1 MKKQILHE
9 INSLPPLPTSVI
21 ELDEFRNIDCID
33 IEQLMA
39 IIKKDP
45 LMVANILK
53 VANSSMFGFRSKI
66 ETLSRAINL
75 LGIKFTISIAIGSA
89 MQDSLKSNLLAY
101 AVSSEDFIYSSSLAT
116 NLVSTWISAID
127 FDLKNELLLPA
138 FLQEVGKFIISEVIQ
153 KEKRTEEFL
162 QELNETKDIS
172 FCEEKYMGFT
182 CGRIT
187 ANVFKHWNLSHNII
201 FPIAYAED
209 LNSCPESFKQ
219 KAQILHIIKILCD
232 IRDPLSDRNIEK
244 ALKKVA
250 LFNLDVEQFLNSI
263 DVIKEVIKQ
272 NS

>member
-1 MKKQILHE
+1 M
-9 INSLPPLPTSVI
+9 
-21 ELDEFRNIDCID
+21 
-33 IEQLMA
+33 
-39 IIKKDP
+39 
-45 LMVANILK
+45 
-53 VANSSMFGFRSKI
+53 
-66 ETLSRAINL
+66 
-75 LGIKFTISIAIGSA
+75 
-89 MQDSLKSNLLAY
+89 KSNLLAY
-101 AVSSEDFIYSSSLAT
+101 AVSNQDFIYTSSLAT
-116 NLVSTWISAID
+116 NIVNTWISAID

-172 FCEEKYMGFT
+172 FCEEKYMGFS

-209 LNSCPESFKQ
+209 IDSCPDSFKQ
-219 KAQILHIIKILCD
+219 KAQILHVIKILCD